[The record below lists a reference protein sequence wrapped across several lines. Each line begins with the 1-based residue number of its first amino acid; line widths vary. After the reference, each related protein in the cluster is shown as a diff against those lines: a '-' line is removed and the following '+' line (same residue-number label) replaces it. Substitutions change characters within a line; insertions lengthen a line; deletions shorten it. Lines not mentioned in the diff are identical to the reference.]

1 MPVRRHHR
9 TAKGIA
15 MTQQAHKAQQ
25 TTTGSTTGT
34 FTVVSW
40 DEKEVTDAAR
50 SPRLARAVVVNTFT
64 GGIEARDTACE
75 YALVYAGETRGVF
88 SGMEVLTGSVDGR
101 EGSFALR
108 HSGSFDDSG
117 AIRCSFEV
125 VPGSA
130 TGDLAGLAGTGSYE
144 TRPGDS
150 SVPLTF
156 TYELG

>member
-1 MPVRRHHR
+1 
-9 TAKGIA
+9 
-15 MTQQAHKAQQ
+15 MTQQTQKAQQ
-25 TTTGSTTGT
+25 TVTGS
-34 FTVVSW
+34 FTVGSW
-40 DEKEVTDAAR
+40 DEREVTDAAR
-50 SPRLARAVVVNTFT
+50 SPRLAHAAVVNTFT

-75 YALVYAGETRGVF
+75 YALVYVGETRGVF
-88 SGMEVLTGSVDGR
+88 SGMEVLTGSVEGR

-117 AIRCSFEV
+117 TISCTFEV

-144 TRPGDS
+144 TRPGDQ
-150 SVPLTF
+150 SVPVTF